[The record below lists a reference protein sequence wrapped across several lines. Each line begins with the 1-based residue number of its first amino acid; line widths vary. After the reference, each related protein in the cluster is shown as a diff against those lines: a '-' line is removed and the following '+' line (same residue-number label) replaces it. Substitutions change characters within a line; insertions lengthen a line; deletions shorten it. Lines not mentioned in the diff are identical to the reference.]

1 MSIITKGIS
10 MEITSNNRVVTVC
23 LVILTIIGSTHALI
37 YTQSVLVPFV
47 ISLFIYLA
55 LVPALSF
62 LQGKLKVSHN
72 LAVGIIAIG
81 YLLISAL
88 LVLIFVQS
96 FETVLDQAGLYR
108 VRVLE
113 LMSKLTELVPGLNS
127 AIDINSIKDQ
137 LAQLPVLKILKGITG
152 DIFGLLGNSTLIV
165 IFTIFLLLGDPT
177 KNENSLVKEFQVK
190 LSRYVVA
197 KLFISALTSIVTGIV
212 LLSVGADLAL
222 LFALVTFLLNFIPNI
237 GSLIAIALPLPVL
250 FLQFGFT
257 TPFWVA
263 LIICGVA
270 QFVIGNIL
278 EPKMLGDSLD
288 LHPVVVL
295 LFLMFWGLVWGVPG
309 MFLAVPITSLL
320 KILFSRIEVTKPI
333 SELLAGRF

>member
-1 MSIITKGIS
+1 
-10 MEITSNNRVVTVC
+10 MEIANNNRVITIS
-23 LVILTIIGSTHALI
+23 LVILAIIASTHALI
-37 YTQSVLVPFV
+37 YTQAVLVPFV
-47 ISLFIYLA
+47 ISVFIYLA

-62 LQGKLKVSHN
+62 LQNRLKVSHN

-81 YLLISAL
+81 YLLLSAL
-88 LVLIFVQS
+88 LILIFVQS
-96 FETVLDQAGLYR
+96 FESILGQAGLYR
-108 VRVLE
+108 TRVLE
-113 LMSKLTELVPGLNS
+113 LMSKLTETVPALGS
-127 AIDINSIKDQ
+127 TFDISSIKDQ
-137 LAQLPVLKILKGITG
+137 FAQLPVLKILKGVTG
-152 DIFGLLGNSTLIV
+152 DIFGLLGNSALII
-165 IFTIFLLLGDPT
+165 IFTIFLLLGDPAT
-177 KNENSLVKEFQVK
+177 VENTFVKEFQGKV
-190 LSRYVVA
+190 SRYVVA
-197 KLFISALTSIVTGIV
+197 KFFVSALTSTVTAVV

-257 TPFWVA
+257 APFWIT
-263 LIICGVA
+263 LIICGIA
-270 QFVIGNIL
+270 QFVIGNVL

-320 KILFSRIEVTKPI
+320 KILFSRIEITKPI
-333 SELLAGRF
+333 AELLAGRF

>member
-1 MSIITKGIS
+1 

-37 YTQSVLVPFV
+37 YTQSVLLPFV

-177 KNENSLVKEFQVK
+177 KNENALVKEFQVK

-237 GSLIAIALPLPVL
+237 GSLIAVALPLPVL

-263 LIICGVA
+263 LIVCGVA

>member
-1 MSIITKGIS
+1 
-10 MEITSNNRVVTVC
+10 MEITSNNRVVAIC
-23 LVILTIIGSTHALI
+23 LVILTIIASTHALI

-55 LVPALSF
+55 LVPALTF

-81 YLLISAL
+81 YLLLSAL

-152 DIFGLLGNSTLIV
+152 DIFGLLGNSALII

-237 GSLIAIALPLPVL
+237 GSLIAVALPLPVL

-257 TPFWVA
+257 APFWIT
-263 LIICGVA
+263 LIVCGFA
-270 QFVIGNIL
+270 QFIIGNIL

-333 SELLAGRF
+333 AELLAGRF

>member
-1 MSIITKGIS
+1 
-10 MEITSNNRVVTVC
+10 MEMTSNNRVVTIS
-23 LVILTIIGSTHALI
+23 LVILTIIASTHALI

-47 ISLFIYLA
+47 ISVFIYLA
-55 LVPALSF
+55 LVPALTF
-62 LQGKLKVSHN
+62 LQYKLKVSHN

-81 YLLISAL
+81 YVLISAL
-88 LVLIFVQS
+88 LILIFVQS
-96 FETVLDQAGLYR
+96 FETVLGQAGLYR
-108 VRVLE
+108 TRILE
-113 LMSKLTELVPGLNS
+113 LISKLTEMVPALDAAVDLKS
-127 AIDINSIKDQ
+127 VKEQ
-137 LAQLPVLKILKGITG
+137 LAKLPVLNILKGITG
-152 DIFGLLGNSTLIV
+152 DIFGLLGNSTLII
-165 IFTIFLLLGDPT
+165 IFTIFLLLGDPSMI
-177 KNENSLVKEFQVK
+177 ENSFVKEFQVK
-190 LSRYVVA
+190 VSRYVVA
-197 KLFISALTSIVTGIV
+197 KLFVSALTSIVTAIV

-257 TPFWVA
+257 APFWIA
-263 LIICGVA
+263 LIICGLA
-270 QFVIGNIL
+270 QFLIGNIL

-333 SELLAGRF
+333 AELLAGRF